1 MTLFLVTINL
11 SANFKYLQIFIS
23 LVYHQIFHDLLGEA
37 VAKRD
42 IQDIIMY
49 LKVLGNAGL
58 PSSVKPITKILP
70 IVHSTTASSLPM
82 RVHTEAILALRNIAK
97 KEPKM
102 VNFTNKTIHQK
113 RLSSKMILLFSLY

>member
-1 MTLFLVTINL
+1 MTLFFVTLNL

-23 LVYHQIFHDLLGEA
+23 HVYHQLLHDLLGEA

-58 PSSVKPITKILP
+58 PSSIKPITKILP
-70 IVHSTTASSLPM
+70 IVHGTTAASLPM
-82 RVHTEAILALRNIAK
+82 RVHMEAILALRNIAK

-102 VNFTNKTIHQK
+102 VNFTNQTIYQNFLNICHP
-113 RLSSKMILLFSLY
+113 